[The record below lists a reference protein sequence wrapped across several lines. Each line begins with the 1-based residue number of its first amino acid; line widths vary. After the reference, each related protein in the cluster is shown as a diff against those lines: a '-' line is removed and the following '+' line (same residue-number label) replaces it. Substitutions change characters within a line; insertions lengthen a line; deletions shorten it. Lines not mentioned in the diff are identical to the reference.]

1 MNRTHQ
7 NYVYGH
13 FNDRVNEPSRFTFT
27 SPVPFCCIKI
37 ETHPRAIL
45 PYRLCQVSQCSAVFL
60 PVPGVRSVP
69 VFPSHYL
76 VFVSAKMFL
85 QTSGFVRVSC
95 FQWTVDCEA
104 MSGLLLTTMK
114 AVFFLQLALGGV
126 HF

>member
-1 MNRTHQ
+1 MNRTQ
-7 NYVYGH
+7 NNYVYGH
-13 FNDRVNEPSRFTFT
+13 FNDRVNDPSRLTFV
-27 SPVPFCCIKI
+27 SPVPFCCINRNASAS
-37 ETHPRAIL
+37 HFAISPL
-45 PYRLCQVSQCSAVFL
+45 SGFSVFDGVSTG
-60 PVPGVRSVP
+60 PGVRSVQ
-69 VFPSHYL
+69 VFRSHYL